1 MSMISANELKTKGTA
16 AIANALK
23 NHDEAI
29 ISVRGKRR
37 YVVMDIEHFDYLRE
51 CELTAALEE
60 AKNDIKAGHF
70 TRESAASHFKKL
82 KAAL

>member
-1 MSMISANELKTKGTA
+1 MSTINANELKVKGTA

-23 NHDEAI
+23 TSNEAI
-29 ISVRGKRR
+29 ISIRGKHR
-37 YVVMDIEHFDYLRE
+37 YVVMTIQHYDHLRE

-60 AKNDIKAGHF
+60 TKNDIKAGRF
-70 TRESAASHFKKL
+70 TRESVASHFKKL